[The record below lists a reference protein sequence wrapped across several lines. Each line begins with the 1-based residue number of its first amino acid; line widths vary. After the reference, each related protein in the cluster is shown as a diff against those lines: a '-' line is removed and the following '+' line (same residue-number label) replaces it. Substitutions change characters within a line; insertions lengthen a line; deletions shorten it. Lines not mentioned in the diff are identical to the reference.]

1 VVPVD
6 DYEVPP
12 NRLATL
18 AAAFAP
24 VFRYVEQTSDDYR
37 ALKDLSDYESFMY
50 GFEYLNSSTFEA
62 LNARLEGIE
71 DQVVSQSH
79 DEALVRALKE
89 WRSLNDLREQE
100 MVGNIYRYSRELAL
114 DRGVFLVGA
123 AHKRGV
129 FTKAALGAVTDVVP
143 ITWIGLAEQAV
154 EQPPPEAAS

>member
-1 VVPVD
+1 
-6 DYEVPP
+6 
-12 NRLATL
+12 
-18 AAAFAP
+18 
-24 VFRYVEQTSDDYR
+24 
-37 ALKDLSDYESFMY
+37 MY
-50 GFEYLNSSTFEA
+50 GFEYLNSSTVEA
-62 LNARLEGIE
+62 LNARVEGLE
-71 DQVVSQSH
+71 DQVVRQSH